1 MSKII
6 DKYKY
11 LKNSK
16 IKNIISLS
24 VTLCMLIYNEIIG
37 IYLSSSWNITI
48 SIYFFFLFINR
59 LILFTNK
66 CKSKKINIIIS
77 ISLAIES
84 IFLIGPIILML
95 MNKKTIKFSTIF
107 AITMATYT
115 TYKVVLAILNYT
127 KNKKE
132 GKLQY
137 TINLIDAIVS
147 ILNLQYA
154 LIHVFSNKDY
164 QEMWILMIISS
175 VCFYILIMYI
185 VIKTLNKEIK
195 KGCEKN

>member
-1 MSKII
+1 MNKII

-11 LKNSK
+11 FKNSPM
-16 IKNIISLS
+16 KNIISLL

-37 IYLSSSWNITI
+37 IYLRSSWNITI

-59 LILFTNK
+59 LILFI
-66 CKSKKINIIIS
+66 SKGENEKINTILS
-77 ISLAIES
+77 ISLTIES
-84 IFLIGPIILML
+84 VFLVGPIILML
-95 MNKKTIKFSTIF
+95 MNKKSIKFSTIF
-107 AITMATYT
+107 AIAMATYT
-115 TYKVVLAILNYT
+115 TYKVVLAIINYT

-132 GKLQY
+132 EKLQY

-154 LIHVFSNKDY
+154 LIHVFSNNEY
-164 QEMWILMIISS
+164 QKMWKLMIISS
-175 VCFYILIMYI
+175 ICFYILIMYI

-195 KGCEKN
+195 KPV